1 MPIESTLN
9 AFSLKGKNAIVT
21 GGSKGI
27 GLGIAEAFAEQGASV
42 AIFARDAKAGEEA
55 AAGLSSK
62 YGVRSEFYD
71 AVMSGTAS
79 CRAAVGRAIA
89 DFGEINILV
98 NNAGHGPNGDLLDM
112 DEEISEYFKCIDVD
126 LNGVVRM
133 TYLVG
138 RHMRERGRGGKIIN
152 ISSNAGEM
160 ASRAVFMASYCTAKA
175 GVNQFTRAMALELA
189 GHHINVNAI
198 APGYTYSNLL
208 SGLPEATIEGI
219 ARSIPTGR
227 LGTAIEIGALAVYL
241 ASAASD
247 QVTGAIVT
255 IDGGHSLGIY

>member
-1 MPIESTLN
+1 MSITSTLN

-27 GLGIAEAFAEQGASV
+27 GLGIATAFAEQGVSV
-42 AIFARDAKAGEEA
+42 ALFARDEKAGAEA
-55 AAGLSSK
+55 AAGLSAQ
-62 YGVRSEFYD
+62 YGVKAEFYKAD
-71 AVMSGTAS
+71 MSSTAS
-79 CRAAVGRAIA
+79 CRAAVERAVA

-138 RHMRERGRGGKIIN
+138 RHMRALGKGGKIIN
-152 ISSNAGEM
+152 ISSNAGDM

-198 APGYTYSNLL
+198 APGYTFSNLL
-208 SGLPEATIEGI
+208 SGLPEAAIEGI

-227 LGTAIEIGALAVYL
+227 LGTAVEIGALAVYL
-241 ASAASD
+241 ASEASD
-247 QVTGAIVT
+247 QVTGAIIT

>member
-1 MPIESTLN
+1 MQN
-9 AFSLKGKNAIVT
+9 AFSLKGKAAIVT

-27 GLGIAEAFAEQGASV
+27 GFGIASAFAEQGSDV
-42 AIFARDAKAGEEA
+42 AIFARDERAGTDA
-55 AAGLSSK
+55 AAEITSK
-62 YGVRSEFYD
+62 HGVKSKFYKAD
-71 AVMSGTAS
+71 MSDIES
-79 CRAAVGRAIA
+79 CRRAVDQAVA

-112 DEEISEYFKCIDVD
+112 DAEISEYFKCIDVD

-138 RHMRERGRGGKIIN
+138 RHMRTIGKGGKIIN
-152 ISSNAGEM
+152 ISSNAGDM

-175 GVNQFTRAMALELA
+175 AVNQFTRAMALELA
-189 GHHINVNAI
+189 GHRINVNAI
-198 APGYTYSNLL
+198 APGYTHSNLL
-208 SGLPEATIEGI
+208 GGLPQAALDGI

-241 ASAASD
+241 ASEASD

>member
-1 MPIESTLN
+1 MQN
-9 AFSLKGKNAIVT
+9 AFSLKGKAAIVT

-27 GLGIAEAFAEQGASV
+27 GFGIASAFAEQGADI
-42 AIFARDAKAGEEA
+42 AIFARDERAGTDA
-55 AAGLSSK
+55 AAEITSK
-62 YGVRSEFYD
+62 HGVKSKFYKAD
-71 AVMSGTAS
+71 MSDIES
-79 CRAAVGRAIA
+79 CRRAVDQAVA
-89 DFGEINILV
+89 DFGEIGILV

-112 DEEISEYFKCIDVD
+112 DAEISEYFKCIDVD

-138 RHMRERGRGGKIIN
+138 RHMRVIGKGGKIIN
-152 ISSNAGEM
+152 ISSNAGDM

-175 GVNQFTRAMALELA
+175 AVNQFTRAMALELA

-198 APGYTYSNLL
+198 APGYTHSNLL
-208 SGLPEATIEGI
+208 SDLPQAAIDGI

-241 ASAASD
+241 ASQASD